1 MTSHREKTP
10 QTQQSKVAMK
20 KKSDEPIMH
29 VTIGPMVRNVAWP
42 QTLAGGGKFGWS
54 CLHRWQWHL
63 DDGVWWI
70 ETVWT
75 YPAADP
81 KHGMA
86 WQLREFTE
94 LWGQLED
101 HSNLGYSA
109 EVQFWYCPVYLQNL
123 RMHNWTWVRFGDRGW
138 TLDWTAPNGF
148 GGSGSDSGL
157 VWTVKFNI
165 FICKKLSTSWNAQ
178 IGHSSLAGESLT
190 AGA

>member
-1 MTSHREKTP
+1 MRILQKSYKSAMKVLWPVIGRKTP
-10 QTQQSKVAMK
+10 QTQQKQGS
-20 KKSDEPIMH
+20 H
-29 VTIGPMVRNVAWP
+29 WRRNQMNNYACYHWTNGEECCLT

-123 RMHNWTWVRFGDRGW
+123 RMHNWTWVRFGG
-138 TLDWTAPNGF
+138 
-148 GGSGSDSGL
+148 
-157 VWTVKFNI
+157 
-165 FICKKLSTSWNAQ
+165 
-178 IGHSSLAGESLT
+178 
-190 AGA
+190 